1 VSSVESRVI
10 FAAMAFGLGLLAC
23 GSEADSTFGDPAD
36 PADVSSNVPPGASIG
51 EIGPKGTGSACVN
64 EVASAE
70 LAPTNL
76 VFIYDKSGSMG
87 DAATGFDPAK
97 KWVPV
102 GTGMKEFFADGYSK
116 TLRASLQ
123 FFPLND
129 TTIETTCLYPYSQPT
144 VALTSAS
151 DAAFTQA
158 IDGTQPSGG
167 TPTLPA
173 LEGAIVYAKQV
184 AADRPGDKTAV
195 VLVSDGE
202 PGFWDASQNAFVPG
216 CQNNDVAHASAA
228 AKAAFEGSP
237 SVPTYVIGVGA
248 KLEALNTIASA
259 GGTKSAV
266 MVDTVDPGKTKTDIA
281 NALAAIRRS
290 EVSCDFSIPPAPAG
304 QELDPYAVNVVLQ
317 QTDGSE
323 KVLGYSK
330 GCATSEGWRYDD
342 PAAPKRI
349 LLCTSACTD
358 ARSSAVGKV
367 SIAFGCKTHVA
378 VQ

>member
-1 VSSVESRVI
+1 MMKSCAIAV
-10 FAAMAFGLGLLAC
+10 ACGLGLFAC
-23 GSEADSTFGDPAD
+23 GSDAASTFGDPRGAGNGAGGD
-36 PADVSSNVPPGASIG
+36 VPPGSSIG
-51 EIGPKGTGSACVN
+51 EIGPRGTGSACVN
-64 EVASAE
+64 EVASAD

-97 KWVPV
+97 KWLPV

-129 TTIETTCLYPYSQPT
+129 DTIETTCAYPYAQPT
-144 VALTSAS
+144 VALTSAA
-151 DAAFTQA
+151 DAAFTAA
-158 IDGTQPSGG
+158 IDATRPGGG

-173 LEGAIVYAKQV
+173 LRGALAYARQV
-184 AADRPGDKTAV
+184 ATDRPGDKTAV

-202 PGFWDASQNAFVPG
+202 PGFWDAAQNAFVPG
-216 CQNNDVAHASAA
+216 CQDNDVAHAAA
-228 AKAAFEGSP
+228 AAQSAFVGAP
-237 SVPTYVIGVGA
+237 AIATYVIGVGP
-248 KLEALNTIASA
+248 KLEALDAIASA
-259 GGTKSAV
+259 GGTKAAI
-266 MVDTVDPGKTKTDIA
+266 MVDTADPTKTKGAIVS
-281 NALAAIRRS
+281 ALAAIRRA

-317 QTDGSE
+317 QSDGSE

-330 GCATSEGWRYDD
+330 DCASEAGWRYDE

-349 LLCTSACTD
+349 QLCSSACTD
-358 ARSSAVGKV
+358 ARSATTGKV
-367 SIAFGCKTHVA
+367 SIAFGCKTRVA

>member
-1 VSSVESRVI
+1 MMKHSA
-10 FAAMAFGLGLLAC
+10 FAIALGLGLFAC
-23 GSEADSTFGDPAD
+23 GSDSDSTFGDPSA
-36 PADVSSNVPPGASIG
+36 PSPPGSDVPAGASSIG
-51 EIGPKGTGSACVN
+51 EIGPKGTGSACVS

-87 DAATGFDPAK
+87 DAASGFDPAK
-97 KWVPV
+97 KWLPV
-102 GTGMKEFFADGYSK
+102 STGLKEFFADGYSK

-123 FFPLND
+123 FFPLAD
-129 TTIETTCLYPYSQPT
+129 DTIETTCAYPYQQPA

-151 DAAFTQA
+151 DAAFTRA
-158 IDGTQPSGG
+158 IDGTRPSGG

-173 LEGAIVYAKQV
+173 LRGAVAYARQV
-184 AADRPGDKTAV
+184 ATDRPGDKTAV

-202 PGFWDASQNAFVPG
+202 PGFWDAAQNAFVPG
-216 CQNNDVAHASAA
+216 CQDNDVAHAAA
-228 AKAAFEGSP
+228 AARSAFEGSP

-248 KLEALNTIASA
+248 KLEALNAIASA

-266 MVDTVDPGKTKTDIA
+266 IVDTADPTKTKTDIVA
-281 NALAAIRRS
+281 ALATIRRS

-317 QTDGSE
+317 DANGTE

-330 GCATSEGWRYDD
+330 ECATNGGWRYDD
-342 PAAPKRI
+342 AAAPRRI
-349 LLCTSACTD
+349 LLCSSACSD
-358 ARSSAVGKV
+358 ARAAATGKV
-367 SIAFGCKTHVA
+367 SIAFGCKTRVA
-378 VQ
+378 VR

>member
-1 VSSVESRVI
+1 MTK
-10 FAAMAFGLGLLAC
+10 FNGFFAMAIGLGLVAC
-23 GSEADSTFGDPAD
+23 GSDATSTFGDGAD
-36 PADVSSNVPPGASIG
+36 PSTSPGSDVPPGSSIG
-51 EIGPKGTGSACVN
+51 EIGPKGTGSACVS

-76 VFIYDKSGSMG
+76 VFIYDRSGSMG
-87 DAATGFDPAK
+87 DAATGFDPSK
-97 KWVPV
+97 KWIPV

-129 TTIETTCLYPYSQPT
+129 DTIETTCAYPYQTPT

-173 LEGAIVYAKQV
+173 LRGAVAYARQI
-184 AADRPGDKTAV
+184 ATDRPGDKTAV

-202 PGFWDASQNAFVPG
+202 PGFWDATQGAFVPG
-216 CQNNDVAHASAA
+216 CQDNDVAHAAA
-228 AKAAFEGSP
+228 AAQAAFEGSP

-248 KLEALNTIASA
+248 KLEALNAIASA
-259 GGTKSAV
+259 GGTKGAV
-266 MVDTVDPGKTKTDIA
+266 MVDTTDPTKTKADIVA
-281 NALAAIRRS
+281 ALASIRRS

-304 QELDPYAVNVVLQ
+304 QELDPYSVNVVLTQ
-317 QTDGSE
+317 ADGTE

-330 GCATSEGWRYDD
+330 ACATDAGWRYDD
-342 PAAPKRI
+342 AAAPKRI
-349 LLCTSACTD
+349 LLCSAACSD
-358 ARSSAVGKV
+358 ARSAATGKV
-367 SIAFGCKTHVA
+367 SIAFGCKTRVA

>member
-1 VSSVESRVI
+1 MKQSGFV
-10 FAAMAFGLGLLAC
+10 FAAFALGFGLLAC
-23 GSEADSTFGDPAD
+23 GSEGESTFGDPATPD
-36 PADVSSNVPPGASIG
+36 NAPRNTNPGASIG
-51 EIGPKGTGSACVN
+51 EIGPKGTGSACVS

-76 VFIYDKSGSMG
+76 IFIYDKSGSMG
-87 DAATGFDPAK
+87 DPAK
-97 KWVPV
+97 KWIPV
-102 GTGMKEFFADGYSK
+102 GTGLKEFFADGYSK

-129 TTIETTCLYPYSQPT
+129 DTVETTCAYPYSQPT

-158 IDGTQPSGG
+158 IDGTRPGGG

-173 LEGAIVYAKQV
+173 LQGAIAYAKQV

-202 PGFWDASQNAFVPG
+202 PGFWDASQSAFVPG
-216 CQNNDVAHASAA
+216 CQDNDVAHASAVA
-228 AKAAFEGSP
+228 RAAFEGSP
-237 SVPTYVIGVGA
+237 AVPTYVIGVGA

-266 MVDTVDPGKTKTDIA
+266 MVDAADPAKTKIDIVS
-281 NALAAIRRS
+281 ALAAIRRS

-317 QTDGSE
+317 NADGTE

-330 GCATSEGWRYDD
+330 GCATAEGWRYDD
-342 PAAPKRI
+342 VAAPKRI
-349 LLCTSACTD
+349 LLCSNACND
-358 ARSSAVGKV
+358 ARAAAVGKV
-367 SIAFGCKTHVA
+367 SIAFGCKTRVA

>member
-1 VSSVESRVI
+1 MKQSGIV
-10 FAAMAFGLGLLAC
+10 FATFAFGLGLLAC
-23 GSEADSTFGDPAD
+23 GSDAGSTFGDPATPGD
-36 PADVSSNVPPGASIG
+36 APSNGSSGASIG
-51 EIGPKGTGSACVN
+51 EIGPKGTGSACVS

-76 VFIYDKSGSMG
+76 IFIYDKSGSMG

-97 KWVPV
+97 KWIPV

-129 TTIETTCLYPYSQPT
+129 DTIETTCAYPYGQPT

-158 IDGTQPSGG
+158 IDGTKPSGG

-173 LEGAIVYAKQV
+173 LQGAIAYAKQV
-184 AADRPGDKTAV
+184 ATDRPGDKTAV

-202 PGFWDASQNAFVPG
+202 PGFWDAGQSAFVPG
-216 CQNNDVAHASAA
+216 CQDNDVTHASAV
-228 AKAAFEGSP
+228 AKSAFEGSP

-266 MVDTVDPGKTKTDIA
+266 IVDAADPSKTKTDIVG
-281 NALAAIRRS
+281 ALAAIRRS

-317 QTDGSE
+317 QADGTE

-330 GCATSEGWRYDD
+330 GCATSEGWQYDNV
-342 PAAPKRI
+342 AAPKRI
-349 LLCTSACTD
+349 LLCSTACND
-358 ARSSAVGKV
+358 ARSAAVGKV

>member
-1 VSSVESRVI
+1 MTKRQLLAI
-10 FAAMAFGLGLLAC
+10 ALGLGLAAC
-23 GSEADSTFGDPAD
+23 GSDAESTFGAPTASGDPPGSD
-36 PADVSSNVPPGASIG
+36 VPPGSSIG
-51 EIGPKGTGSACVN
+51 EIGPKGTGSACVS

-87 DAATGFDPAK
+87 DAATGFDPSK
-97 KWVPV
+97 KWIPV
-102 GTGMKEFFADGYSK
+102 GTGLKEFFADGYSK

-129 TTIETTCLYPYSQPT
+129 DTIETTCAYPYAQPT

-158 IDGTQPSGG
+158 IDATHPSGG

-173 LEGAIVYAKQV
+173 LRGAIAYARQV
-184 AADRPGDKTAV
+184 ATDRPGDKTAV

-202 PGFWDASQNAFVPG
+202 PGFWDAAQNAFVPG
-216 CQNNDVAHASAA
+216 CQDNDVAHAAA
-228 AKAAFEGSP
+228 AAQSAFTGSP
-237 SVPTYVIGVGA
+237 AVPTYVIGVGA
-248 KLEALNTIASA
+248 KLEALNAIASA

-266 MVDTVDPGKTKTDIA
+266 IVDTSDPTKTKTDIVT
-281 NALAAIRRS
+281 ALASIRRA

-304 QELDPYAVNVVLQ
+304 QELDPYAVNVVLEQ
-317 QTDGSE
+317 ADGTE

-330 GCATSEGWRYDD
+330 ECTSAAGWRYDD
-342 PAAPKRI
+342 VAAPKRI
-349 LLCTSACTD
+349 LLCSSACGE
-358 ARSSAVGKV
+358 ARAATTGKV
-367 SIAFGCKTHVA
+367 AIAFGCKTRVA

>member
-1 VSSVESRVI
+1 MKMHGFV
-10 FAAMAFGLGLLAC
+10 FAAMAVAMGLVAC
-23 GSEADSTFGDPAD
+23 GSDDGSTFGDGNANGGGSTANGIPA
-36 PADVSSNVPPGASIG
+36 GASLG
-51 EIGPKGTGSACVN
+51 EIGPKGTGSACVS

-87 DAATGFDPAK
+87 DAATGFDPSAK
-97 KWVPV
+97 WIPV
-102 GTGMKEFFADGYSK
+102 GTGMKEFFADAYSK

-129 TTIETTCLYPYSQPT
+129 DTIETTCAYQYSEPS

-158 IDGTQPSGG
+158 IDTTKPSGG

-173 LEGAIVYAKQV
+173 LQGAIAYAKKV
-184 AADRPGDKTAV
+184 ASERPGDKTAV

-202 PGFWDASQNAFVPG
+202 PGFWDASKNAFVPG
-216 CQNNDVAHASAA
+216 CENNDVAHAALA
-228 AKAAFEGSP
+228 AKAAFEGAP
-237 SVPTYVIGVGA
+237 SIPTYVIGVGA
-248 KLEALNTIASA
+248 KLEALNAIASS
-259 GGTKSAV
+259 GGTSAAV
-266 MVDTVDPGKTKTDIA
+266 MVDTSDPTRTKSDIA
-281 NALAAIRRS
+281 GALAAIRKS

-317 QTDGSE
+317 QLDGKE

-330 GCATSEGWRYDD
+330 ACETSDGWKYDD
-342 PAAPKRI
+342 IANPKRI
-349 LLCTSACTD
+349 LLCSSACGD
-358 ARSSAVGKV
+358 ARAAAAGKV

>member
-1 VSSVESRVI
+1 MMKNGFVFGALIV
-10 FAAMAFGLGLLAC
+10 AMGLVAC
-23 GSEADSTFGDPAD
+23 GNDGSEFGDPK
-36 PADVSSNVPPGASIG
+36 PASPVSNGVPNGSNLG

-64 EVASAE
+64 EVASAD

-87 DAATGFDPAK
+87 DAATGFDPSQ
-97 KWVPV
+97 KWIPV
-102 GTGMKEFFADGYSK
+102 GTGMKEFFADAYSK

-129 TTIETTCLYPYSQPT
+129 DTIESACAYPYAQPS

-151 DAAFTQA
+151 DAAFTTA
-158 IDGTQPSGG
+158 IDTTKPSGG

-173 LEGAIVYAKQV
+173 LLGAIAYAKQV
-184 AADRPGDKTAV
+184 AASRPGDKTAV
-195 VLVSDGE
+195 VLVSDGD
-202 PGFWDASQNAFVPG
+202 PGFFDPSANAFVPG
-216 CQNNDVAHASAA
+216 CQDNDVAHASSA

-237 SVPTYVIGVGA
+237 SIPTYVIGVGSR
-248 KLEALNTIASA
+248 LESLNSIASS
-259 GGTKSAV
+259 GGTTSAV
-266 MVDTVDPGKTKTDIA
+266 IVDTVNPASTKTQIVG
-281 NALAAIRRS
+281 ALAAIRKS

-330 GCATSEGWRYDD
+330 GCETSEGWKYDD
-342 PAAPKRI
+342 VAAPKRI
-349 LLCTSACTD
+349 LLCSNACSD
-358 ARSSAVGKV
+358 ARASSSGKV
-367 SIAFGCKTHVA
+367 SIAFGCKTRIA

>member
-1 VSSVESRVI
+1 MKQSKFVVATV
-10 FAAMAFGLGLLAC
+10 AFGLGLLAC
-23 GSEADSTFGDPAD
+23 GSDAESTFGDPAA
-36 PADVSSNVPPGASIG
+36 PGDVPSDVPPGASVG
-51 EIGPKGTGSACVN
+51 EIGPKGTGSACVS

-97 KWVPV
+97 KWIPV
-102 GTGMKEFFADGYSK
+102 GTGMKEFFADAYSK

-129 TTIETTCLYPYSQPT
+129 DTIETTCAYPYATPS
-144 VALTSAS
+144 VALTNAS

-173 LEGAIVYAKQV
+173 LEGAIAYAKQV

-202 PGFWDASQNAFVPG
+202 PGFWDAGQNAFVPG

-237 SVPTYVIGVGA
+237 SVATYVIGVGP
-248 KLEALNTIASA
+248 KLEALNAIASA

-266 MVDTVDPGKTKTDIA
+266 IVDTAVPTKTKSDIVG
-281 NALAAIRRS
+281 ALAEIRRA

-317 QTDGSE
+317 QADGTE

-330 GCATSEGWRYDD
+330 GCTTTDGWRYDNE
-342 PAAPKRI
+342 AAPKRI
-349 LLCTSACTD
+349 LLCSAACNDARTSAL
-358 ARSSAVGKV
+358 GKV
-367 SIAFGCKTHVA
+367 SIAFGCKTRVA